1 MTIYLG
7 FNPTERRLS
16 RRLLPVV
23 AALMVCPTWAH
34 AQGKSELDALD
45 LKAEP
50 AQEEKAQAKAAQLLV
65 ELAAGHSTQRY
76 NLGGQGTYRLSLDG
90 RMTIKPAKGWRMTLS
105 DRLDYIK
112 IGQDEYTINTVREAY
127 VGWQDDS
134 GANAV
139 DVGRVNVR
147 TGPAYGYNPS
157 DFFRDG
163 ALRSTTTLD
172 PLALRDNRM
181 GTVVMRAQRLWTGGG
196 LSVIFAPKLNDKPS
210 TSGWGLDLGSTNYA
224 HRLQLGWS
232 QDIAKGLSM
241 QLLGYKASNANAAVG
256 GNLTA
261 LVSEY
266 VVAHFEMSHNR
277 EASLLDRA
285 LGVPGAP
292 QRRASKAV
300 AGVSVVLPG
309 SVSVTAEVQHNG
321 FAMSK
326 SQWSQLAGS
335 GNAFALG
342 AYRFA
347 ADRLQELGSR
357 RAVLVYA
364 SKKDLGVKGLNLTG
378 FVSFEGDYNTRLSW
392 LDLRKEVAGVELAVQ
407 WQQLH
412 SKIAPVPGII
422 SPLKQNI
429 QFILDARL

>member
-7 FNPTERRLS
+7 SNPIDWRKS
-16 RRLLPVV
+16 AKLLPLS
-23 AALMVCPTWAH
+23 AALLLGATWAG

-50 AQEEKAQAKAAQLLV
+50 AQEEKAQAKGAQLLV

-76 NLGGQGTYRLSLDG
+76 NLGGQGTYRASLDA
-90 RMTIKPAKGWRMTLS
+90 RMTIKPAKGWRLTLS

-112 IGQDEYTINTVREAY
+112 VGQDEFTINTVREAY

-139 DVGRVNVR
+139 DLGRVNVR

-181 GTVVMRAQRLWTGGG
+181 GTVVLRGQRLWTGGG
-196 LSVIFAPKLNDKPS
+196 FSVIFAPKLSDKPS

-224 HRLQLGWS
+224 NRLQLGLS

-241 QLLGYKASNANAAVG
+241 QLLGYKASNANLALG

-266 VVAHFEMSHNR
+266 VVGHFEISHNR

-285 LGVPGAP
+285 LGVPAAAE
-292 QRRASKAV
+292 RRASKAV
-300 AGVSVVLPG
+300 GGVSVVLPG

-321 FAMSK
+321 FALSK
-326 SQWSQLAGS
+326 TQWSQLAAS
-335 GNAFALG
+335 GNALALG
-342 AYRFA
+342 AYRHA

-378 FVSFEGDYNTRLSW
+378 FVSFDGDYNTRLSW
-392 LDLRKEVAGVELAVQ
+392 LDLRKQVAGVELALQ

-412 SKIAPVPGII
+412 SKIAAVPGIT
-422 SPLKQNI
+422 SPLKQNF